1 MHGFKPVMNRHLLF
15 ISILILAGVLSISGQ
30 NPAASPN
37 PVRPLSIGIVVD
49 NSGSYRT
56 IFERVMTA
64 TNAVIQDLR
73 PGDEAFLVTFVDT
86 SKISLRQEMT
96 SDGQE
101 LRDAAENMFIQGGST
116 SILDSVVFAAKYMG
130 SQGSAEGD
138 RSRVLV
144 LITDGDERGSAASV
158 EEAVKAARD
167 AGLRIFILGLHEE
180 KFYSKI
186 ADRLTRDTGGAKFV
200 PKVPKESAA
209 MVSSLLSAIRAK

>member
-1 MHGFKPVMNRHLLF
+1 MSRNLLF
-15 ISILILAGVLSISGQ
+15 ISILTLVGILSISGQ
-30 NPAASPN
+30 GPTAPPN
-37 PVRPLSIGIVVD
+37 SVRPLSIGIVVD

-96 SDGQE
+96 SDRQE

-116 SILDSVVFAAKYMG
+116 SILDAVVFAAKYMG
-130 SQGSAEGD
+130 SQGSPESD
-138 RSRVLV
+138 RPRVLV
-144 LITDGDERGSAASV
+144 LITDGDERGSAASI
-158 EEAVKAARD
+158 EEAVKAARE
-167 AGLRIFILGLHEE
+167 AGVRIFVLGLHEE
-180 KFYSKI
+180 KFYSKVS
-186 ADRLTRDTGGAKFV
+186 DRLTRETGGAKFV
-200 PKVPKESAA
+200 PKIPKESTG